1 MSIPTFQ
8 KSTIW
13 MVLNKVFCSFKDTIL
28 ESKTKQVDDVDFHC
42 FPINFS
48 GLFEHFDVNIQI
60 SVFDTGWI
68 L

>member
-1 MSIPTFQ
+1 
-8 KSTIW
+8 